1 MGKRALITGIA
12 GQDGSYLAELLLDKG
27 YEVYGLRRR
36 SSSFNTARIDHLLDD
51 FRHNK
56 SARLFLEYA
65 DLADS
70 TSLIKLLYK
79 LEPDEIYNLGAQ
91 SHVHVS
97 FEIPEYTGDV
107 TGLGATRILEAV
119 RQSGVRTKFYQA
131 SSSEM
136 FGSTPPPQSENTRFH
151 PRSPY
156 AAAKVY
162 AHNMTV
168 NYREAYGLKA
178 WCGILF
184 NHESPRRG
192 ENFVTR
198 KITLAAAR
206 IARGLQDK
214 LYLGN
219 LDARRD
225 WGYAPEYVEAMW
237 MMLQHDE
244 PQDFVIA
251 TGQSNSVQD
260 FVEASFEAAGL
271 DWRQHVEID
280 PRYIRPAEVDSLI
293 GDASLAKER
302 LGWEYRTPM
311 RELAKIM
318 VTADLEAI
326 DRVGETVPSAERRDL
341 PPERGI

>member
-1 MGKRALITGIA
+1 MAKRALITGIA

-36 SSSFNTARIDHLLDD
+36 SSSFNTARIDHLLKD
-51 FRHNK
+51 FRHDE

-79 LEPDEIYNLGAQ
+79 LQPDEIYNLGAQ

-97 FEIPEYTGDV
+97 FEITEYTGDV
-107 TGLGATRILEAV
+107 TGLGVTRILEAV
-119 RQSGVRTKFYQA
+119 RQSGIDAKFYQA

-136 FGSTPPPQSENTRFH
+136 FGSTPPPQSETTRFH

-162 AHNMTV
+162 AHHMTV
-168 NYREAYGLKA
+168 NYREAYGIKA

-198 KITLAAAR
+198 KISQAAAR
-206 IARGLQDK
+206 IKLGLQDK

-237 MMLQHDE
+237 LMLQQDE
-244 PQDFVIA
+244 PEDFVIA
-251 TGQSNSVQD
+251 TGRSNSVQD
-260 FVEASFEAAGL
+260 FVEACFEHIGR
-271 DWRQHVEID
+271 DWREHVEID
-280 PRYIRPAEVDSLI
+280 PVYIRPTEVDSLI
-293 GDASLAKER
+293 GDASKAKAK
-302 LGWEYRTPM
+302 LGWEPRTFM
-311 RELAKIM
+311 RELAAIM
-318 VTADLEAI
+318 VAADLEEI
-326 DRVGETVPSAERRDL
+326 GQGNLTSAATRR
-341 PPERGI
+341 PG